1 MRRIWFLSLLAIGLG
16 SVWVAAPAVAG
27 SPNSPTILCGT
38 PTPPPHCDPP
48 PHCGTNPPSD
58 PVVPATPVVRDHR
71 KPKPGPVVRDHRQPA
86 QGPIIRDHR
95 TTDQGPIVRD
105 HRTEQGPIIRD
116 HRTPQQGPIVRD
128 HRTPTYVVPTNRP
141 PVVNAMPVNT
151 VPVKSPYKNPK
162 RQDTSNASGGVVVTQ
177 SPIVNRPHNS
187 TKGPSRPSGGSS
199 LPFPLPIP
207 RLPIVVPL
215 PF

>member
-1 MRRIWFLSLLAIGLG
+1 MRRIWFLSLLSIGLG

-27 SPNSPTILCGT
+27 DHKPPTIHCGT
-38 PTPPPHCDPP
+38 PTPPPHCDPA
-48 PHCGTNPPSD
+48 PPSS
-58 PVVPATPVVRDHR
+58 PTPPTTPVVRDHR
-71 KPKPGPVVRDHRQPA
+71 KPKPGPVVRDHRQPV
-86 QGPIIRDHR
+86 QGPII
-95 TTDQGPIVRD
+95 RD

-116 HRTPQQGPIVRD
+116 HRTPQQGPIIRD
-128 HRTPTYVVPTNRP
+128 HRTPTYVVPANRP

-162 RQDTSNASGGVVVTQ
+162 RQDTGNASGGVVVTQ